1 MKKTRKLAGI
11 MVAAVLAAG
20 LAGCGSGQTAATQA
34 QTEAAK
40 TTEAPKAGEPAKEE
54 TAKEVLASEGE
65 TGAQMAELPEHYK
78 MAAVKASEEPIEIKF
93 CYYSNNPFWDLIK
106 AGLNDDKLS
115 GKLQLYGHSGGYG
128 LGGGWQNHC

>member
-40 TTEAPKAGEPAKEE
+40 TTEAPKAGNRPK
-54 TAKEVLASEGE
+54 KRRRKRYRPLRGR
-65 TGAQMAELPEHYK
+65 Q
-78 MAAVKASEEPIEIKF
+78 
-93 CYYSNNPFWDLIK
+93 
-106 AGLNDDKLS
+106 
-115 GKLQLYGHSGGYG
+115 GHR
-128 LGGGWQNHC
+128 WRNCRNIIRWRR